1 MPEKAEGSGGMSR
14 HRDRGDLRNA
24 LTRLGMQS
32 SADLLRMI
40 EKKSLFPNR
49 RRVEFGTQKPT
60 DTEAEKSV
68 PVSADQNA
76 TR

>member
-1 MPEKAEGSGGMSR
+1 MSR
-14 HRDRGDLRNA
+14 HRGDLRDA

-40 EKKSLFPNR
+40 EKKSLFSDR
-49 RRVEFGTQKPT
+49 RRTEFGSQKPT
-60 DTEAEKSV
+60 DIEAQKSE